1 MRKSYWFEVMV
12 LLAVATI
19 SLCFMFF
26 TTKVFAGG
34 VTDDNNGNKG
44 YILVSTGQN
53 QGANS
58 EGHWTN
64 PSCIPELKGDKGDTG
79 DNGQDGNDGYT
90 PIKRVDYF
98 DGTNGIDGEDGLD
111 GINGLDGKDGLSIK
125 GDTGDTGVGEP
136 GKDGKDG
143 ANGKD
148 GKNIKGD
155 KGKQGEI
162 GKGLKDRQE
171 LQLEIR
177 LRDTRKTGIFFY
189 FIHDFNN
196 DNNTAGIKFL
206 WKLGTSYEERE
217 IAKTNARL
225 ANIEKILNINTVITK
240 TVDEQGNL
248 KSITIH

>member
-1 MRKSYWFEVMV
+1 MV

-19 SLCFMFF
+19 LLCFMFF

-98 DGTNGIDGEDGLD
+98 DGTNGIDGEDGA
-111 GINGLDGKDGLSIK
+111 NGKDGLSIK
-125 GDTGDTGVGEP
+125 GD
-136 GKDGKDG
+136 KG
-143 ANGKD
+143 A
-148 GKNIKGD
+148 